1 MLTMLLIVYAN
12 YFSELLVNSEA
23 DLVAI
28 AAKFAAAESA
38 GLLKLQGT
46 GSK

>member
-1 MLTMLLIVYAN
+1 MLTMLLIVNAN
-12 YFSELLVNSEA
+12 YFSDLLVNSEA